1 MNWRISL
8 LLAGSMSAVWAT
20 DVDSVALLARVQSK
34 VRDNARRIPRYVCL
48 QKIERTALTR
58 LAPNLTVSVNKAA
71 ICWTLP
77 DKGLPKVPSLSLIQA
92 DRAHLDVMLAQG
104 TEFFSWPGGRS
115 FDTSDPG
122 DLLGGGLS
130 GSGDFAGFVISV
142 FTGDEIT
149 FEYLGSCPGSSC
161 VRYRY
166 DVPLYVSHYLVKSLL
181 EKATVGY
188 HGTFDVDPQSA
199 ELVRMTVTPTEL
211 SEALP
216 EACDIRTRMTYIRT
230 TMQAGDFMIPES
242 TEMEYL
248 DRDGSYSLN
257 RVSYE
262 GCRQYTSES
271 VLTFGDDSPK
281 LLTDDK
287 TKVSSALPVA
297 GSELTLRLASKIDS
311 EHGSAGDNL
320 EATLVR
326 AVQDTEGGSIPA
338 ATIIRGHLA
347 ELQRVYFPR
356 RQVVIAIRFDT
367 IVLNGSPIRLI
378 LEPIGKMD
386 QHGRGIFSFPGQRV
400 VVDRHFVSRW
410 RVRSPAN

>member
-1 MNWRISL
+1 MNWWTPL
-8 LLAGSMSAVWAT
+8 LLPLSFWAASAGDIDSA
-20 DVDSVALLARVQSK
+20 ALLSRAQS
-34 VRDNARRIPRYVCL
+34 RIRNNAGKIPRYVCR
-48 QKIERTALTR
+48 QKIERTAFAR
-58 LAPNLTVSVNKAA
+58 LAPNLTVSVNKAG

-77 DKGLPKVPSLSLIQA
+77 DRGLPKVPSLSLIQA

-104 TEFFSWPGGRS
+104 AEFFSWPGGRS

-130 GSGDFAGFVISV
+130 GSGDFASFVINV
-142 FTGDEIT
+142 FAGDEVT
-149 FEYLGSCPGSSC
+149 FEYLGTCPSAAC
-161 VRYRY
+161 ARYRY
-166 DVPLYVSHYLVKSLL
+166 DVPLQVSHYIVKSVL
-181 EKATVGY
+181 ETVTVGY
-188 HGTFDVDPQSA
+188 HGTFDLDPQSA
-199 ELVRMTVTPTEL
+199 ELVRMTVAPTEL

-216 EACDIRTRMTYIRT
+216 GACDIRTRMTYTRT
-230 TMQAGDFMIPES
+230 TMQAGEFMIPES

-248 DRDGSYSLN
+248 DGEGSYSLN

-271 VLTFGDDSPK
+271 VLTFGDDTPQ
-281 LLTDDK
+281 LLTGDN
-287 TKVSSALPVA
+287 TKISQAPPVA

-367 IVLNGSPIRLI
+367 IVLNGSPIRLT

-386 QHGRGIFSFPGQRV
+386 RHGRGIFSFPGQRV
-400 VVDRHFVSRW
+400 MVDRHFVSRW
-410 RVRSPAN
+410 RVGSPAP